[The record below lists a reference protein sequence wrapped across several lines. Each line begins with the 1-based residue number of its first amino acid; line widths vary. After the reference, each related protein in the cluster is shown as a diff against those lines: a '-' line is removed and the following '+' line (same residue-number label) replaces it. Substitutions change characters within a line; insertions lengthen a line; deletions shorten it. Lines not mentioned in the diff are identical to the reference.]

1 MDSDAKIGSES
12 KAIHETRPGAI
23 ELFKYAMV
31 VRFNDVTVG
40 HVPKFLSKKTSFY
53 IREEGKVLTWKNV

>member
-40 HVPKFLSKKTSFY
+40 HVPKFLSKK
-53 IREEGKVLTWKNV
+53 NVFLYKGGR

>member
-23 ELFKYAMV
+23 VLDKYAMV
-31 VRFNDVTVG
+31 VRFNDVFVG

-53 IREEGKVLTWKNV
+53 IREEGKVLTW